1 MAGAS
6 PGLKEYWNIEKI
18 GGVKFESI
26 TNIDVLPQNQA
37 KGGLIRHRF
46 TGSDMTGE
54 NSDEIEVAE
63 STIDFENI
71 PTELDQSVIEGI
83 TPTVRP
89 DSANEQVLL
98 QKANIAERAIQGID
112 EVYEMALKN
121 PEYFGILGFA
131 ASIGKSGYLSIDQ
144 ILKQFTG
151 VELPK
156 IEFLESPIIDSIA
169 TTADELAYKIAQV
182 KKEGTFR
189 SITDKEK
196 NAQKD
201 LMNIYAG
208 NATRTMDS
216 LREMRK
222 FLVRDVNEFYR
233 MTGNEEKEF
242 VLPGFYDLNPRD
254 IDQKDITLEIIKS
267 KLPPEMVEKM
277 DSDPQIL
284 NAIKSIMDGA
294 DPEEVI
300 KRYNEHKNKAQ

>member
-1 MAGAS
+1 F
-6 PGLKEYWNIEKI
+6 
-18 GGVKFESI
+18 V
-26 TNIDVLPQNQA
+26 
-37 KGGLIRHRF
+37 
-46 TGSDMTGE
+46 GSDRTGE

-112 EVYEMALKN
+112 ELYEMALKN
-121 PEYFGILGFA
+121 PEYFGILGFG
-131 ASIGKSGYLSIDQ
+131 ASIGKSGYLSLDQ
-144 ILKQFTG
+144 ILQHFTG

-222 FLVRDVNEFYR
+222 FLVRDVNEFYG
-233 MTGNEEKEF
+233 MTGNEVKEF
-242 VLPGFYDLNPRD
+242 ALPGFYDLDPRD

-300 KRYNEHKNKAQ
+300 KRYN